1 MLLAGYVGL
10 CCAVLGCSAFHA
22 PAEEELT
29 DEQNDGKILEDVLT
43 RYSYLLLCTTI
54 KLPG

>member
-1 MLLAGYVGL
+1 M
-10 CCAVLGCSAFHA
+10 LGCSAFHA

-43 RYSYLLLCTTI
+43 RYSYLLLCTTV